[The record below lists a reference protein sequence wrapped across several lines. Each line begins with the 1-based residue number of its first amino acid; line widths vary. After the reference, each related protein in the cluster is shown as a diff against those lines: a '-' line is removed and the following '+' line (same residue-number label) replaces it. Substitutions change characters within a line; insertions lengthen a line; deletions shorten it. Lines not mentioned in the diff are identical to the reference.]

1 MTPFGEMSVLPKLP
15 MTARDNRLPGDF
27 RELYN
32 VLLNQA
38 LQEFPPIEGYET
50 THVLLLER
58 SIYFFCKQKADE
70 AEPIQ
75 SFDIKRYKT
84 NISGFLRTIEALL
97 KEARSIS
104 AEVTFKHNF
113 VRQVVE
119 VIDRC
124 LDDSDQKRLV
134 VRELAKLATQ

>member
-1 MTPFGEMSVLPKLP
+1 MSVLPKLP